1 MSDTIIAKCEC
12 GNKVNVI
19 ISNHLNTIA
28 KPVDDRKYAALMG
41 IGNCKKCSKDI
52 WIYSYIE
59 IHEPG
64 GTEPNHK
71 D

>member
-41 IGNCKKCSKDI
+41 IGNCKK
-52 WIYSYIE
+52 
-59 IHEPG
+59 
-64 GTEPNHK
+64 
-71 D
+71 